1 MAPQGL
7 GVTTRAPEDIPQ
19 VVSRYIAQVMRDRA
33 HMKALELA
41 LDEHLA
47 TLTPEQKLEQKA
59 EMRKQLTDGRL
70 AMESL
75 FNRLQMTLG

>member
-1 MAPQGL
+1 MAD
-7 GVTTRAPEDIPQ
+7 VKRVPEDIPQ
-19 VVSRYIAQVMRDRA
+19 VVSRHIAQVMRDRGS
-33 HMKALELA
+33 MKALELA

-47 TLTPEQKLEQKA
+47 LLTPEQKEQTKV
-59 EMRKQLTDGRL
+59 EMKRQLTDGRL